1 MGNQGNMLMVWI
13 IVVVVMVG
21 GLGYLLIK
29 YRRYSVLNRAIKEK
43 NYELIIELSEQ
54 PSYRKALGNLSCDL
68 YKFNAFRSMGRI
80 DDLKQSIDNA
90 IQLYG
95 GKDLEKILE
104 LYFHYILHHNDAE
117 YAKKL
122 LADIRD
128 TGNAPFVQCCEWCY
142 QVVAEH
148 RNDLANEMEDQ
159 VNANVFSGY
168 NLGIVLY
175 LIAFQLQ
182 NEGDLK
188 EALEYYKTAMQCF
201 VPHAIYMELSS
212 RNVEMIENKLNE
224 ADNFVD

>member
-1 MGNQGNMLMVWI
+1 MGNQGTMLMVWI

-43 NYELIIELSEQ
+43 KYELIVELSEQ

-90 IQLYG
+90 VQLYG

-104 LYFHYILHHNDAE
+104 LYFHYFLHHNDAE

-148 RNDLANEMEDQ
+148 RNDLVNEMEDQ
-159 VNANVFSGY
+159 VNANAFSGF
-168 NLGIVLY
+168 NLGVVLY

-182 NEGDLK
+182 HNGDL
-188 EALEYYKTAMQCF
+188 EGALEYYKTAMQCF
-201 VPHAIYMELSS
+201 APSTIYMELSK
-212 RNVEMIENKLNE
+212 RNSDLIEKKLYETNE
-224 ADNFVD
+224 FED

>member
-1 MGNQGNMLMVWI
+1 MH
-13 IVVVVMVG
+13 
-21 GLGYLLIK
+21 
-29 YRRYSVLNRAIKEK
+29 LNV
-43 NYELIIELSEQ
+43 
-54 PSYRKALGNLSCDL
+54 
-68 YKFNAFRSMGRI
+68 
-80 DDLKQSIDNA
+80 
-90 IQLYG
+90 
-95 GKDLEKILE
+95 
-104 LYFHYILHHNDAE
+104 AE